1 MPEASDMRGRLARL
15 ASELA
20 ADREAI
26 LRLGRDTAACAGS
39 VTPATTDPA
48 ALALLAV
55 DIHRWYTGLESALER
70 IERTFGSLPSGGD
83 WHLELL
89 AGASLDIAGVRP
101 PILPA
106 KLNPS
111 LREVLRF
118 RHFFRHAYAVE
129 LDARK
134 LLGVASHVVGAHGAV
149 DAALADFAEF
159 VSRAAAALDAP

>member
-1 MPEASDMRGRLARL
+1 MADASDMRGRLARL

-26 LRLGRDTAACAGS
+26 RRLGRETAACAGS
-39 VTPATTDPA
+39 VTPKTTDPA
-48 ALALLAV
+48 ALALLAL

-89 AGASLDIAGVRP
+89 GGAALDIAGVRP

-106 KLNPS
+106 TLTPR

-129 LDARK
+129 LDAEK
-134 LLGVASHVVGAHGAV
+134 LLGVAYHVVDTDEAV
-149 DAALADFAEF
+149 NAALTEFAEF
-159 VSRAAAALDAP
+159 VTRAAAALDAP